1 MFLSF
6 LNNSWC
12 RIHDWNTLKIVFF
25 KNWLCMCICIWV
37 CTCECRCLQRPEIA
51 KNLELEWKENHELPN
66 MNGWYVL
73 NTKFRSSGWSAN
85 TATYQIILQTM
96 QHQLW
101 SWLLVRGQIQIDHFI
116 LSKIILFIAFLAIY
130 LSLVFGCFSAI
141 NSVVYLFY
149 SSFNLLE
156 LSQFRIQAFR
166 LVVSDTLCSFQLLH
180 ILPSFYSLL
189 LKRQRT

>member
-1 MFLSF
+1 
-6 LNNSWC
+6 
-12 RIHDWNTLKIVFF
+12 
-25 KNWLCMCICIWV
+25 
-37 CTCECRCLQRPEIA
+37 
-51 KNLELEWKENHELPN
+51 
-66 MNGWYVL
+66 
-73 NTKFRSSGWSAN
+73 
-85 TATYQIILQTM
+85 M
-96 QHQLW
+96 QHQLC
-101 SWLLVRGQIQIDHFI
+101 SSLLVRGQIQIDHFI